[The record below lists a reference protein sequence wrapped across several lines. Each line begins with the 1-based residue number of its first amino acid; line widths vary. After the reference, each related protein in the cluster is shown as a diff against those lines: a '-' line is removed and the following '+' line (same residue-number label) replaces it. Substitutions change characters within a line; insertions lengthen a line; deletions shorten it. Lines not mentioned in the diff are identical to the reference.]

1 MLLRQWQGLRRIL
14 VIHPGESHEV
24 ARLKAAMR
32 QLQRVMPQAEV
43 KVLCTLSA
51 SRRALA
57 LPSVTEVL
65 VHRAFSDCGLAG
77 QGEMLLNLIEILR
90 SEQFEAAFLFPH
102 DRKSPYPLGY
112 LCYLAEIPIRV
123 GQSSE
128 FGGGVLSHCVKET
141 ACEGEHDA
149 ELDASQRHLAFL
161 NALGLTEAA

>member
-1 MLLRQWQGLRRIL
+1 MLPRQWQGLKRIL
-14 VIHPGESHEV
+14 VIHPGDSYDV
-24 ARLKAAMR
+24 ACLKSAMR

-65 VHRAFSDCGLAG
+65 VHRAFSDRGLAG

-90 SEQFEAAFLFPH
+90 SEQFEAAILFPH

-123 GQSSE
+123 GLSCE
-128 FGGGVLSHCVKET
+128 FGGGVLSHWVNET
-141 ACEGEHDA
+141 ECERDNDA
-149 ELDASQRHLAFL
+149 ELDVSQRHLAFL
-161 NALGLTEAA
+161 NTLGLMEAA